1 MDPDRI
7 DLSSLDPSRDA
18 RRWEEVVR
26 QVAARGATARR
37 PRRTVPAQ
45 LAGWWRPALAL
56 VAAVAAAAWLPVL
69 LSPASRV
76 PAAGE
81 VVAVSD
87 PVLSAAAWTVAGQ
100 SPGTAQIIAS
110 MGATNADR

>member
-37 PRRTVPAQ
+37 PRPTVPAQ

-56 VAAVAAAAWLPVL
+56 VAAAAAAAWLPVL
-69 LSPASRV
+69 LSSPSPA
-76 PAAGE
+76 PGAEE

-87 PVLSAAAWTVAGQ
+87 PVLSTAAWTVADQ
-100 SPGTAQIIAS
+100 SPGAARIIAS
-110 MGATNADR
+110 LGATNADR